1 MNSVTLIGR
10 LTKDPELK
18 GSGDRKV
25 CQLRLAENGG
35 RKSDNPLYI
44 DVAAFG
50 RQAEVCAKHLAKG
63 RQVAVGGRLRLSEWE
78 AKDGSKRS
86 RHSIVAD
93 RVEFL
98 GGRQNGG
105 GSPQPERELEEAY

>member
-1 MNSVTLIGR
+1 MNSVTLVGR

-18 GSGDRKV
+18 GSDAKKV

-35 RKSDNPLYI
+35 RKENVLYI

-50 RQAEVCAKHLAKG
+50 RQGEVCAEHLSKG
-63 RQVAVGGRLRLSEWE
+63 RLVAVGGRLRLSEWE

-98 GGRQNGG
+98 GERQNGG
-105 GSPQPERELEEAY
+105 AGSDSDEDSDI